1 MVMCGAV
8 AVPRLEKV
16 PPRVIVTTTGTSP
29 APANDAG
36 RVSVI
41 RSSPKKLILL
51 ITRVG
56 VIDVVPMVTET
67 SVFNAPRTPLRWISR
82 TVGTM
87 VVPLTVV
94 TLNGSMMQPEDVL
107 VTLQTTARPPGPAG
121 IVKMSGCETT
131 IGTNP
136 RNTFPLLLTTMV
148 GMPVCTPMGT
158 TN

>member
-16 PPRVIVTTTGTSP
+16 PPRVIVQKPGASL

-41 RSSPKKLILL
+41 RSSPKKLMLL

-56 VIDVVPMVTET
+56 VIDVVPMVTEI
-67 SVFNAPRTPLRWISR
+67 SVFKAPRTPLRCISS
-82 TVGTM
+82 TVGTI

-94 TLNGSMMQPEDVL
+94 TLRSEEH
-107 VTLQTTARPPGPAG
+107 TSELQSPY
-121 IVKMSGCETT
+121 V
-131 IGTNP
+131 
-136 RNTFPLLLTTMV
+136 
-148 GMPVCTPMGT
+148 
-158 TN
+158 